1 MLHPIVAARPSY
13 LSEPAVVEEEEVEEE
28 GDGEGHGEEEGE
40 ERQAVCSTT
49 HPAIMINHQRCNLNL
64 IYGRL
69 GDHPK

>member
-1 MLHPIVAARPSY
+1 M
-13 LSEPAVVEEEEVEEE
+13 VEEVEGEEE